1 MPVSGLVVTF
11 SDDKLKSDQAFVA
24 IEINSQISIGPR
36 KEKRMA
42 IVLDTDSSLEDR
54 ILWDWLTAL
63 PGILFVDVVF
73 VGFENADNEMAT
85 VPI

>member
-11 SDDKLKSDQAFVA
+11 SDDKLIGDQAFVA
-24 IEINSQISIGPR
+24 IENNSQISIGPR
-36 KEKRMA
+36 EEKRMA

-54 ILWDWLTAL
+54 ILWDWLNAL
-63 PGILFVDVVF
+63 PGVLFVDVVF
-73 VGFENADNEMAT
+73 VGFENADNEMTT